1 MDGLNLNA
9 IKMKVTNEMRTQ
21 LKLLTRN
28 ELQPYLEFFTANPK
42 KLSASIKSKL
52 VQEIKSKSLTYGYL
66 ESVYNV
72 PKR

>member
-28 ELQPYLEFFTANPK
+28 ELQPYLEFFAENPE
-42 KLSASIKSKL
+42 KLSASIESKL
-52 VQEIKSKSLTYGYL
+52 VQATKSKSLTYGYL
-66 ESVYNV
+66 VEQFLDND
-72 PKR
+72 